1 MSRFASLIC
10 VVCLLMTVES
20 ARVAADE
27 NWPHWRG
34 PFGTG
39 VGPSGAYPVKF
50 SHEDG
55 VTWKVKVPGRGMS
68 TPAVWNDRIFL
79 TAGIDG
85 QDTALAFDLQGKE
98 LWRRVL
104 SREREGKHRNA
115 SGSNPSPATD
125 GKHLVVYF
133 KSGTLACL
141 DRDGAVL
148 WQHNLQNDF
157 AKDTLWWDLATSPVL
172 AGDNAVVAVMQEG
185 DSYLAAFD
193 LNSGKLAWKQK
204 RQYDRPQE
212 SDQSY
217 STPQLVELG
226 GRQVLVT
233 WGADHLT
240 GHAADTGELLWEF
253 DGFNPNNE
261 EMWRVIASAPVD
273 DGYALVPWG
282 RGKFLTA
289 WKLPEG
295 KVASTQGLE
304 PAWEKTDVGADVPTP
319 ALANGLA
326 YVLQDDGKI
335 LCLDL
340 KSGEQKWSS
349 QLPKNRNRFYA
360 SPVTAGNK
368 LYCFREDGAAFVGR
382 VDDAGFELL
391 AENDMGERVIATPV
405 PVRDGLLVR
414 GEDHLFRIENVE
426 ATASNAAAPPRK

>member
-1 MSRFASLIC
+1 MRCCTLWMSA
-10 VVCLLMTVES
+10 VCLVFVANTG
-20 ARVAADE
+20 RTAADE

-34 PFGTG
+34 PHGTG
-39 VGPSGAYPVKF
+39 VAAAGSYPVKF
-50 SHEDG
+50 SHDDG
-55 VTWKVKVPGRGMS
+55 VAWKVKVPGRGMS
-68 TPAVWNDRIFL
+68 TPAVWGDRIFL

-98 LWRRVL
+98 LWRKGL
-104 SREREGKHRNA
+104 SDERQGKHRNA

-141 DRDGAVL
+141 DRDGGVL

-172 AGDNAVVAVMQEG
+172 TGDNAVVAVMQAG

-193 LNSGKLAWKQK
+193 LASGELAWKEK
-204 RQYDRPQE
+204 RQYERPQE
-212 SDQSY
+212 SDQAY
-217 STPQLVELG
+217 TTPQLVELG

-240 GHAADTGELLWEF
+240 GHAADSGELLWEF
-253 DGFNPNNE
+253 SGFNPKDE
-261 EMWRVIASAPVD
+261 EMWRVIASAPVG

-282 RGKFLTA
+282 RGKSLTA

-295 KVASTQGLE
+295 KVEPSQSLK
-304 PAWEKTDVGADVPTP
+304 PAWEKHEAGTDVPTP
-319 ALANGLA
+319 AIAEGRA

-340 KSGEQKWSS
+340 KTGEEKWSS
-349 QLPKNRNRFYA
+349 QLPKNRNKFYA
-360 SPVTAGNK
+360 SPILAGNT
-368 LYCFREDGAAFVGR
+368 LYSVREDGTAFVGR
-382 VDDAGFELL
+382 VNDDGFELL
-391 AENDMGERVIATPV
+391 SENDMGERVIATPV
-405 PVRDGLLVR
+405 PIRDGLLIR
-414 GEDHLFRIENVE
+414 GEEHLFRIENAE
-426 ATASNAAAPPRK
+426 ATASKASAPIK